1 MMQNLGYVLGQAM
14 GLSTAA
20 ATTMGLWFARYTG
33 LGMFLAYSGAFFT
46 LTYSPLK
53 TLILGTP
60 KELWPKKFT
69 KLNKAGMPS
78 YAMMIQCVI
87 VIVIILVAS
96 FATANASAF
105 YNVLTLMANV
115 SMTLPY
121 LFLLYAFPKFKA
133 NKNIVKPFEVYKSLT
148 WTKIISWVVFI
159 VVLGANV
166 FTLIQPILE
175 TGQIQNTVW
184 MLVGPIVFGVAGI
197 VWYQVREKHVN

>member
-1 MMQNLGYVLGQAM
+1 MQ
-14 GLSTAA
+14 
-20 ATTMGLWFARYTG
+20 
-33 LGMFLAYSGAFFT
+33 
-46 LTYSPLK
+46 
-53 TLILGTP
+53 
-60 KELWPKKFT
+60 
-69 KLNKAGMPS
+69 S
-78 YAMMIQCVI
+78 YAMMVQCAI

-96 FATANASAF
+96 FATADASAF

-121 LFLLYAFPKFKA
+121 LFLLYAFPKFKE
-133 NKNIVKPFEVYKSLT
+133 NQNIVKPFEVYKSLT

-175 TGQIQNTVW
+175 TGQIQNTIW

-197 VWYQVREKHVN
+197 IWYQVRERHVN